1 MVFRAKAD
9 FRAEAFREAVDS
21 PLGVACRGAGS
32 LGEGFQAADFLAPA
46 MADILEPVG
55 RAEAFRAIRGRA
67 RAIRLRPVR

>member
-32 LGEGFQAADFLAPA
+32 QAGDFLAPA